1 MTQSVKQEVLQVGDM
16 LEENKYNIARNMK
29 SEEEDTAEALELRAE
44 LVGFLLKLVML
55 MMIALTK

>member
-44 LVGFLLKLVML
+44 LVGFFC
-55 MMIALTK
+55 